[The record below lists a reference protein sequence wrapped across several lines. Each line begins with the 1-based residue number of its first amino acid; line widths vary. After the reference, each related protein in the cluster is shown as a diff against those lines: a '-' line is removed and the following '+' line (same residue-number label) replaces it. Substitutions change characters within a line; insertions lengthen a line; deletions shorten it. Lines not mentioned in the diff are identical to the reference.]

1 MLISHSHRFI
11 FFHIA
16 KTGGIS
22 MREALLPYTTLP
34 DKFRVQ
40 RPPMERN
47 GKPNPLYEMW
57 EASLLHA
64 PARDAQKY
72 LPAEV
77 FDGYYKFV
85 FVRNPWALQVSMYH
99 FVLKEP
105 DHLYYATV
113 KNMASFEEYVEWVAV
128 TAKPYPKGAPKFQ
141 ADMVTDARGQIIV
154 DEIGRFETLSHDF
167 NRISDQ
173 LGLAI
178 TLPHR
183 NQSSHKDYRDYYN
196 ARTRSIIADA
206 FARDIELFGYRYE

>member
-40 RPPMERN
+40 RPPTERN

-72 LPAEV
+72 LPNEV
-77 FDGYYKFV
+77 FNDYFKFA

-105 DHLYYATV
+105 DHLFHDTV
-113 KNMASFEEYVEWVAV
+113 KNMAGFEEYVEWVAT

-141 ADMVTDARGQIIV
+141 AEMVTDAHNQLIV
-154 DEIGRFETLSHDF
+154 DEIGHFETLAEDF
-167 NRISDQ
+167 NRISAK
-173 LGLAI
+173 LGLAVS
-178 TLPHR
+178 LPHR
-183 NQSSHKDYRDYYN
+183 NQSSNKDYRDYYN
-196 ARTRSIIADA
+196 ARTRTIIEEA